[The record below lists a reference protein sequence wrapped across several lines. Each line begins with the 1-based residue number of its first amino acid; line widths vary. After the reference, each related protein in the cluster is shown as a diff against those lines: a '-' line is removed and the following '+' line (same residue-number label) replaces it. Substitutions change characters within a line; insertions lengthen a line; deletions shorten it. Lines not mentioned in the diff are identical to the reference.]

1 MTKSLTDVIL
11 EAMNYK
17 LLNWLTLPRLIGLYL
32 VVFCAVGYQKYAL
45 GNFNNYLM
53 FANPF
58 HNLLIDKTIY
68 GLHPDL
74 FDDNYKYSPTFAWLM
89 GPFHFLPVPV
99 GVVLWNLLNTVVLV
113 LGVWR
118 YFTGEP
124 DADQKRR
131 MVLLIVFLEAL
142 ITAQNMQSNN
152 LIVGA
157 LLLGLYYLRSQRVW
171 SAAFFFVLCGFIKFY
186 GMGAAIFFL
195 FYPKKPQF
203 LLAMTIWTIAFALA
217 PWTLIPFSSLLAEYQ
232 EWFKVIVVS
241 KLGQLVSVMGIAESW
256 FGMAK
261 TDGNL
266 RIIEAIGATLFLLP
280 FVRLALW
287 KDPVFQQRM
296 VAYFLLFVIVFNKM
310 AESPT
315 YVLAVAGVAL
325 WWVTLA
331 QKTPLDTTLLV
342 LVIVFTSLSPTD
354 LFPSSLRNAFF
365 TPYNIKAVPCVLV
378 WGRVQWQLWTM
389 RPTAIGSD
397 KHHVFD
403 YV

>member
-1 MTKSLTDVIL
+1 MKQTL
-11 EAMNYK
+11 NY
-17 LLNWLTLPRLIGLYL
+17 LTLPRLIGLYV

-45 GNFNNYLM
+45 NNFNNYLM

-68 GLHPDL
+68 GLHPNL
-74 FDDNYKYSPTFAWLM
+74 FADNYKYSPTFAWLM

-99 GVVLWNLLNTVVLV
+99 GIVLWNLLNTVVLL
-113 LGVWR
+113 LGVWT
-118 YFTGEP
+118 YVADEP

-131 MVLLIVFLEAL
+131 TILLIVFLEAL

-157 LLLGLYYLRSQRVW
+157 VLLGLYHLRHGRVW
-171 SAAFFFVLCGFIKFY
+171 PAAFFFVLCGFVKFY
-186 GMGAAIFFL
+186 GIGAAIFFL

-203 LLAMTIWTIAFALA
+203 LLAMTVWTIVFALA
-217 PWTLIPFSSLLAEYQ
+217 PWTLIPFDSLLSEYRA
-232 EWFKVIVVS
+232 WFKVIVVS
-241 KLGQLVSVMGIAESW
+241 TLGQLVSVMGIAESW

-261 TDGNL
+261 TDRNL
-266 RIIEAIGATLFLLP
+266 RMVEAVGATLFLLP
-280 FVRLALW
+280 FVRFRLW
-287 KDPVFQQRM
+287 KDPVFQRRM

-315 YVLAVAGVAL
+315 YVLAVVGVAL

-331 QKTPLDTTLLV
+331 RKTPGDTLLLV

-354 LFPSSLRNAFF
+354 IFPAGLRNGFF
-365 TPYNIKAVPCVLV
+365 VPFNIKAVPCVLV

-389 RPTAIGSD
+389 RPTAAVSD
-397 KHHVFD
+397 KYHVLD
-403 YV
+403 HV